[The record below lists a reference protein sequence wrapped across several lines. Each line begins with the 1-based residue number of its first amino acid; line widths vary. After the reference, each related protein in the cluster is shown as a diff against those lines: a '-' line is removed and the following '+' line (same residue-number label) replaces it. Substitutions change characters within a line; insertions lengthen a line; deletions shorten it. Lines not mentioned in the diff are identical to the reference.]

1 MHLRLANF
9 DGPLDLLLHLIKVQE
24 INVFNIPI
32 VRVTEQFLV
41 FIRQVPE
48 LNFSEAGE
56 YLAMAAQL
64 VEIKS
69 KMLLP
74 NYESDGDEVQTLAD
88 VSDDDP
94 RKPLVEQLLEHEAA
108 AIRAAAQELEAA
120 ALLGDSMLP
129 SGEPRRRAEE
139 WESLPRPLKG
149 DPFQLL
155 LAFEKVLLSFAKGR
169 SVPKV
174 TVRSQRITIHT
185 RMEQLKEKFGLR
197 QSWLFSEL
205 LEDCTDR
212 YELIV
217 TLMAVLELC
226 KARQLDFI
234 QEYIYGP
241 IQIVQGDRFMDPTP
255 GTEADDRDE
264 APVSSGVEA

>member
-24 INVFNIPI
+24 INIFNIPI
-32 VRVTEQFLV
+32 ARVTEQFLS

-69 KMLLP
+69 RMLLP
-74 NYESDGDEVQTLAD
+74 NFEPDPEGLESLAD

-94 RKPLVEQLLEHEAA
+94 RKPLVAQLLEHEAA
-108 AIRAAAQELEAA
+108 AIRAAALELEAA
-120 ALLGDSMLP
+120 ALLGESMLA
-129 SGEPRRRAEE
+129 SGEARRRSEE
-139 WESLPRPLKG
+139 WDRLPRPLKG

-155 LAFEKVLLSFAKGR
+155 LAFEKVLLSFAKGKA
-169 SVPKV
+169 VPKV

-185 RMEQLKEKFGLR
+185 RMEQLKEKFGQR
-197 QSWLFSEL
+197 QSWLFTDL
-205 LEDCTDR
+205 LEDCSDR

-226 KARQLDFI
+226 KARQLDFT
-234 QEYIYGP
+234 QEYTYGP
-241 IQIVQGDRFMDPTP
+241 IQIVQGDRFTDPTP
-255 GTEADDRDE
+255 GTEADERDDSADAGGAE
-264 APVSSGVEA
+264 A